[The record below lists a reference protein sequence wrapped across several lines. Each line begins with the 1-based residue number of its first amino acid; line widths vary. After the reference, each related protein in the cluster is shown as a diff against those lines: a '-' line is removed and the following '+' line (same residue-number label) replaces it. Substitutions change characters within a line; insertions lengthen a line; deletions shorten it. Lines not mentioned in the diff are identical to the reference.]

1 MLQYSST
8 VQTSGPQVI
17 LKTRQKRIDEGDDR
31 RYVYEIHRTLNWGE
45 LEDSGGICL
54 WYFNPIHTGLF
65 WLVKYQGGVFSTSTL

>member
-17 LKTRQKRIDEGDDR
+17 LKTCHKRIEEGDDR

-54 WYFNPIHTGLF
+54 
-65 WLVKYQGGVFSTSTL
+65 